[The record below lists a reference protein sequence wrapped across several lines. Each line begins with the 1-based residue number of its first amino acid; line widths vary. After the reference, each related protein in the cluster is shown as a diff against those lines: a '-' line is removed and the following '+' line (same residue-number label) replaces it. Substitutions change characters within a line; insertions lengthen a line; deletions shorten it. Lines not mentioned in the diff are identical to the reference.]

1 VGEIALDLRDVAK
14 ILPNHGDPGIIKK
27 GGYDETLI
35 DASVGYVT
43 KMLTRSNI

>member
-14 ILPNHGDPGIIKK
+14 ILPNHGDPDIKK

>member
-14 ILPNHGDPGIIKK
+14 ILPNHGDPDIIKK
-27 GGYDETLI
+27 GGYDKTLI